1 MEQLRR
7 RACLLLG
14 LTRLFVRAHRSVGE
28 SRKPPLQIH
37 LLPTE
42 CRQLRAQF
50 ALVSLCVGARLGRR
64 LRGTAELWLMPRVT
78 RRVARLGDLRID
90 STQRRSR
97 VQLDVTPLRLLC
109 LGLLGL
115 R

>member
-1 MEQLRR
+1 MDWCRRWRRHVPPQRVELEFTGVEQLRR

-50 ALVSLCVGARLGRR
+50 AGGGSAAPPSSGSCHVSLVESPASVICALIVRSVDPACS
-64 LRGTAELWLMPRVT
+64 
-78 RRVARLGDLRID
+78 
-90 STQRRSR
+90 ST
-97 VQLDVTPLRLLC
+97 
-109 LGLLGL
+109 
-115 R
+115 